1 MVKFMFKIKS
11 MNKNL
16 KSIFVLAF
24 VLSIGQNMWA
34 QSTFSATSHSAT
46 IQGVTYEYVIG
57 EMTLVTTEKNPNLI
71 VTQGFLQ
78 PQNVEA
84 PAGVDD
90 QNLAQFLQVYPN
102 PTDDVV
108 FIDIK
113 QDVLTN
119 LTYNLFDASGRVLLT
134 GKADGK
140 NLLTVNVKS
149 YATGNY
155 YLLLTS
161 NHTGKPE
168 NYSFKIQKK

>member
-1 MVKFMFKIKS
+1 MKQIKLTAILGLFLMANS
-11 MNKNL
+11 NE
-16 KSIFVLAF
+16 IF
-24 VLSIGQNMWA
+24 GQT
-34 QSTFSATSHSAT
+34 SFSATSHSAT
-46 IQGVTYEYVIG
+46 IQGATYEYVIG

-78 PQNVEA
+78 PQNIEA

-119 LTYNLFDASGRVLLT
+119 LTYNLFDASGRILLT

-161 NHTGKPE
+161 NHAGKPE